1 MRYDSGDRPGWRWGP
16 ATDPRPG
23 RRVGMLA
30 VRNVARVLAS
40 ILVWLAAPQALNAQT
55 VRGTVTAEA
64 SGAPLPE
71 VRVTLMGERGDSA
84 AASTNDHGAFLLTGA
99 AAGRFRLRAE
109 HLGYVTTLTD
119 WFEVG
124 AGHEVTVAVRLG
136 QTAVPHEPLRVEARG
151 LLPLHRAQIEER
163 RHLGFGRFITREDIE
178 RRPGVHVA
186 ELLQDIPGVRVS
198 NTGHSDLVIQ
208 IRSRSYL
215 YIPQLPPLFE
225 RENAFLQFSPC
236 PVIIYVDGV
245 KLTRDFDY
253 RSANVHDIRHQ
264 MDLNREFL
272 EMSGADVD
280 VIEVYSGAA
289 SVPGVFGGTDAE
301 CGVIALWRRRG
312 GDFQVGETDAAAAVS
327 PLAVHVTFAGGVHAL
342 RGDHAPDAGPVLAA
356 AAVWHRSTRLAVTG
370 SLRVSHHVLPAA
382 TAHDLTL
389 GLYLSGWQAH
399 GFVVPS
405 GARTLRLVAVS
416 VGPQLHLRPGRSV
429 GPVVGAHVNLARR
442 GFSIENRLAG
452 RLATR
457 EDARLTSHGAGLG
470 VRAGVDLN
478 LSERLALQLGGIG
491 DWTWFSAFGALER
504 PDLTTAGAWTGAS
517 LSAGLSYRGRHR

>member
-1 MRYDSGDRPGWRWGP
+1 MRYDSGHRPGWRWGH
-16 ATDPRPG
+16 ATGPRPG
-23 RRVGMLA
+23 RRVGMLV
-30 VRNVARVLAS
+30 VRNVASVLAS

-64 SGAPLPE
+64 SGLPLPA
-71 VRVTLMGERGDSA
+71 VLVTLIGERGDSA
-84 AASTNDHGAFLLTGA
+84 AASTNEQGAFLVTGA

-119 WFEVG
+119 WFVVG
-124 AGHEVTVAVRLG
+124 AGHEVTVALRLG
-136 QTAVPHEPLRVEARG
+136 QTAVPHEPLRVEARV

-163 RHLGFGRFITREDIE
+163 RHHGFGRYITRDDIE

-186 ELLQDIPGVRVS
+186 DLLQDMPGVRVS
-198 NTGHSDLVIQ
+198 DTGHGDLVIQ

-253 RSANVHDIRHQ
+253 RSAKVQDIRYQ

-280 VIEVYSGAA
+280 IIEVYSGAA
-289 SVPGVFGGTDAE
+289 SVPAVFGGTDAE

-312 GDFQVGETDAAAAVS
+312 GDFQVGEANAAAVS
-327 PLAVHVTFAGGVHAL
+327 PLAVHVSFAGGMHAL
-342 RGDHAPDAGPVLAA
+342 GGDHAPDAGPIFSA
-356 AAVWHRSTRLAVTG
+356 AAVWHRSTRLAIRG
-370 SLRVSHHVLPAA
+370 SLGVSHHVLPAA

-405 GARTLRLVAVS
+405 GARTLRLVAFS
-416 VGPQLHLRPGRSV
+416 VGPQLNLRPGRSV
-429 GPVVGAHVNLARR
+429 EPVVGAHVNLARR

-478 LSERLALQLGGIG
+478 LSGRLPLQLGGIG
-491 DWTWFSAFGALER
+491 DWTYFTAFGALER
-504 PDLTTAGAWTGAS
+504 PGLTTAGAWTGVS
-517 LSAGLSYRGRHR
+517 LSAGLSYRGRHH